1 MKSKPKIEAYFLVR
15 DKNGKPK
22 IDGDPRKLPQQIIQA
37 LSDSEFALA
46 VEEYELENIDA
57 HTYDSST

>member
-1 MKSKPKIEAYFLVR
+1 MKNKVKVEAYFLVR

-37 LSDSEFALA
+37 MSDSEFALA
-46 VEEYELENIDA
+46 VEEYELEVYNA
-57 HTYDSST
+57 HT